1 MLVKNMGKLFQ
12 GARIGISSLIEWFHA
27 WWNASVHQ
35 WCFHVGQA
43 SSCSS
48 ALPLTKQTLHFNSC
62 VSLGSTYLVDQNP
75 YVRRVMCWR
84 SQTSAMLH
92 TALHQDAPG
101 WWISRLYGKADF
113 PTKSICCLHVP
124 AIVSPCRLRCVPLC
138 FSPTSFSCY
147 DCHVLEGE
155 VQCDLMS
162 PGKQTN
168 RLTHR

>member
-43 SSCSS
+43 SSCNS

-75 YVRRVMCWR
+75 YVRREWCVGVLKPQQCYTQHSIKMHQGDGFHGCTER
-84 SQTSAMLH
+84 QISPPNPSAASTSPPLFLPVVYA
-92 TALHQDAPG
+92 
-101 WWISRLYGKADF
+101 
-113 PTKSICCLHVP
+113 
-124 AIVSPCRLRCVPLC
+124 VSPSASHPHP
-138 FSPTSFSCY
+138 SPAMT
-147 DCHVLEGE
+147 V
-155 VQCDLMS
+155 MS
-162 PGKQTN
+162 LKG
-168 RLTHR
+168 RYGVI